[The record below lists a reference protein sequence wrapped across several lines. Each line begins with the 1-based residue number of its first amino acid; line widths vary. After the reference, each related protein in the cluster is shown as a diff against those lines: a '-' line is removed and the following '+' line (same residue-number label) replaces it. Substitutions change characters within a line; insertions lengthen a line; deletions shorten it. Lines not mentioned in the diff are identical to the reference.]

1 MVPPADS
8 TVNSAFY
15 EVDSVAHP
23 RRGRASR
30 RRQPV
35 DQLEKDHE
43 YLSEAGVFT
52 PDLIETWITLKRDTE
67 IAPLSTRPQ
76 PMEFE
81 LYFDC

>member
-1 MVPPADS
+1 VI
-8 TVNSAFY
+8 
-15 EVDSVAHP
+15 
-23 RRGRASR
+23 
-30 RRQPV
+30 

-52 PDLIETWITLKRDTE
+52 PDLIETWITLKRDSE
-67 IAPLSTRPQ
+67 IAPLSTRPR